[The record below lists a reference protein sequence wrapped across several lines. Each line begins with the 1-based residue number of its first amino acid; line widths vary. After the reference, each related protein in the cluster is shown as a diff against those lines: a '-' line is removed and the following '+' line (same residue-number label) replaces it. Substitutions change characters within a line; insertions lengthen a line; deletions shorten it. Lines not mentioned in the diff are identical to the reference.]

1 MEESKVKKALNNQVR
16 DVVISYALRLA
27 GVASGFWGF
36 VAKIAAKYLW
46 KLAVKLGIRV
56 ETSIENK
63 KELKEYVKDINEPS
77 ASADDIKKAGKDFLQ
92 G

>member
-1 MEESKVKKALNNQVR
+1 MEETKVQKTLNKGAR
-16 DVVISYALRLA
+16 DVVISWALKSL

-46 KLAVKLGIRV
+46 KLAVKLGVKI
-56 ETSIENK
+56 ETKIENK
-63 KELKEYVKDINEPS
+63 KEQKEYENKINDPS
-77 ASADDIKKAGKDFLQ
+77 ANADDIKKAGKDFLQ